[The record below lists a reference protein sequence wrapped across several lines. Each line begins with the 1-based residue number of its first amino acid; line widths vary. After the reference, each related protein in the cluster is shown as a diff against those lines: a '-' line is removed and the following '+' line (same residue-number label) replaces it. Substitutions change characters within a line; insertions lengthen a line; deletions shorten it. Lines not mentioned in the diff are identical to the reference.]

1 MKCKLCGAVFD
12 DDTLFFC
19 TGCGAM
25 LRNPATGEIVPE
37 NREEYTPT
45 ADELSEAAQSAD
57 DSPEAALIN
66 EKPAEEPTVE
76 VPPVTE
82 TAETAE
88 NPETEDAP
96 DIPESELYIVRDR
109 EKAASAEELPPEYEQ
124 IPEPLPEEAPP
135 KPAKV
140 GAGRLIGATL
150 ISFIACVILVAVSLL
165 FSLKLGVS
173 GDILHDR
180 AQSMNVWTVIN
191 AHFNGMSLS
200 DNLYYETDFDK
211 ATHGFADK
219 TEFSLYLAKS
229 SFTNFFADKLK
240 QYGDYILENRGD
252 ETTLKESE
260 LIEFFMSNSE
270 SAKEVFGYEMQTAD
284 YNSIRSSLSENKT
297 EEKFSVS
304 KIGWE
309 LRFRL
314 ENIRY
319 ILSGLTLGI
328 IGALFVVLLI
338 WLAVIVN
345 RSGRRLL
352 GFYGGIFFWGGLVTL
367 SAGVLTSLGA
377 AMAYVLTGELWYCMS
392 ATLLL
397 PTSIYAACIGA
408 ILLIAGIILLKV
420 KKAIKRR
427 VAADGSRDHSQAR

>member
-12 DDTLFFC
+12 DDNLFFC

-45 ADELSEAAQSAD
+45 ADELSQAEPSAD
-57 DSPEAALIN
+57 DDPEEALIN
-66 EKPAEEPTVE
+66 EKPAEELPTEVSPISETKEAVE
-76 VPPVTE
+76 SPEAVEAPNGSE
-82 TAETAE
+82 T
-88 NPETEDAP
+88 
-96 DIPESELYIVRDR
+96 ELYIARDR
-109 EKAASAEELPPEYEQ
+109 EKAASAEELPSE
-124 IPEPLPEEAPP
+124 PEPLSEEAPP

-140 GAGRLIGATL
+140 GVGRLMGATI
-150 ISFIACVILVAVSLL
+150 ISFIAFVTLVAVSLL
-165 FSLKLGVS
+165 FSLKLGLS

-191 AHFNGMSLS
+191 ARFNGMSLS

-229 SFTNFFADKLK
+229 SFTDFFADKLK
-240 QYGDYILENRGD
+240 QYGDYILENKGD
-252 ETTLKESE
+252 ETTLNESE

-284 YNSIRSSLSENKT
+284 YNSIRSSLAENKT

-319 ILSGLTLGI
+319 ILSGMTIGI

-345 RSGRRLL
+345 RNGRRLL

-367 SAGVLTSLGA
+367 LTAGASSLGA
-377 AMAYVLTGELWYCMS
+377 AMAYIITGELWYCMS

-408 ILLIAGIILLKV
+408 ILLIAGIILIKV
-420 KKAIKRR
+420 KKALKKKI
-427 VAADGSRDHSQAR
+427 

>member
-45 ADELSEAAQSAD
+45 ADELAEAAQSAD

-76 VPPVTE
+76 VPPIPE
-82 TAETAE
+82 TAES
-88 NPETEDAP
+88 PETENAP
-96 DIPESELYIVRDR
+96 DVPESELYIARDR
-109 EKAASAEELPPEYEQ
+109 EKAASAEKLPPE
-124 IPEPLPEEAPP
+124 PEPDPLPEEAPP

-150 ISFIACVILVAVSLL
+150 ISFIACVILAAVSLL

-191 AHFNGMSLS
+191 ARFNGMSLS

-229 SFTNFFADKLK
+229 SFMDFFADKLK

-252 ETTLKESE
+252 EATLRESE
-260 LIEFFMSNSE
+260 LIEFFMSSSE

-284 YNSIRSSLSENKT
+284 YNSIRSSLAENKT

-304 KIGWE
+304 KIGWDI
-309 LRFRL
+309 RFRL

-328 IGALFVVLLI
+328 IGALFAVLLI
-338 WLAVIVN
+338 WLAVIIN
-345 RSGRRLL
+345 KSGRRLL

-397 PTSIYAACIGA
+397 PTSIYALCIGA

-427 VAADGSRDHSQAR
+427 GA